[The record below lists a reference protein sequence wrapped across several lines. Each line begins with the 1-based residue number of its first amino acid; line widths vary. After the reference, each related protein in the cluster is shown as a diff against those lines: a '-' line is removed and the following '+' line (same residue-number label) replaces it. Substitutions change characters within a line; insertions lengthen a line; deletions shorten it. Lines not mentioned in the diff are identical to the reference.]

1 MSRSED
7 NPSEANKAGR
17 PIIVDSQGNAGSSET
32 AAPKKAK
39 QPKTSEYAGTHMSES
54 KNLPQ
59 NQPAPVII
67 KQSGG
72 RGLAVGA
79 LVLALLGLGASG
91 FLFVQGQNVLK
102 NQELSFN
109 QKLDKAALGESE
121 NALLLKDHLN
131 RQTAIQAELERLGK
145 AQMANSEQILLTQKA
160 YQELTKGRVN
170 WLVDEAETMLNL
182 ASQQLLLS
190 GNVQGAAAVLEH
202 IDSRLSRFDQ
212 PELLPIKQAVSHDL
226 AALKNRPY
234 VDISG
239 TALRLDRLETAV
251 SGLPL
256 VLDGVL
262 QPGEQAQSNGASSG
276 SWWQNAWDKSLVAL
290 KGLVEVRRLDNKDAM
305 LLSPEQAYFVRENLR
320 LRLLDARTA
329 LLQHNGEVYQSDLNY
344 VEAAVRQYF
353 DGKSPATQAWL
364 KELSELKALD
374 VRMISDD
381 SLKASLSAIRAYQDG
396 TRTPVALPEPVTTA
410 APLPSAASEAAV
422 PQTASQ
428 VNETASAPKT
438 APAPRAPH
446 PAKARPAP
454 AAQTDAKPLEAP
466 ALPSEAKPQNIS
478 KPEKKA
484 APEKQSHPAADAE
497 TKGGR
502 A

>member
-1 MSRSED
+1 M
-7 NPSEANKAGR
+7 
-17 PIIVDSQGNAGSSET
+17 
-32 AAPKKAK
+32 
-39 QPKTSEYAGTHMSES
+39 
-54 KNLPQ
+54 
-59 NQPAPVII
+59 
-67 KQSGG
+67 
-72 RGLAVGA
+72 
-79 LVLALLGLGASG
+79 
-91 FLFVQGQNVLK
+91 
-102 NQELSFN
+102 
-109 QKLDKAALGESE
+109 
-121 NALLLKDHLN
+121 
-131 RQTAIQAELERLGK
+131 
-145 AQMANSEQILLTQKA
+145 
-160 YQELTKGRVN
+160 
-170 WLVDEAETMLNL
+170 
-182 ASQQLLLS
+182 
-190 GNVQGAAAVLEH
+190 
-202 IDSRLSRFDQ
+202 
-212 PELLPIKQAVSHDL
+212 

-329 LLQHNGEVYQSDLNY
+329 LMQHNGEVYQSDLNY

-364 KELSELKALD
+364 KELSELKALE

-381 SLKASLSAIRAYQDG
+381 SLKASLSAVRAYQDG

-410 APLPSAASEAAV
+410 ASAPLPSAASEAAV
-422 PQTASQ
+422 PQTAAP
-428 VNETASAPKT
+428 VNENASAPK
-438 APAPRAPH
+438 APH

-454 AAQTDAKPLEAP
+454 AQKPAAAAQTEAKPLEAP
-466 ALPSEAKPQNIS
+466 ALPSETKPQNIS
-478 KPEKKA
+478 EPEKKA
-484 APEKQSHPAADAE
+484 APEKQSRPAADVE

>member
-1 MSRSED
+1 M
-7 NPSEANKAGR
+7 
-17 PIIVDSQGNAGSSET
+17 
-32 AAPKKAK
+32 
-39 QPKTSEYAGTHMSES
+39 
-54 KNLPQ
+54 
-59 NQPAPVII
+59 
-67 KQSGG
+67 
-72 RGLAVGA
+72 
-79 LVLALLGLGASG
+79 
-91 FLFVQGQNVLK
+91 
-102 NQELSFN
+102 
-109 QKLDKAALGESE
+109 
-121 NALLLKDHLN
+121 
-131 RQTAIQAELERLGK
+131 
-145 AQMANSEQILLTQKA
+145 
-160 YQELTKGRVN
+160 
-170 WLVDEAETMLNL
+170 
-182 ASQQLLLS
+182 
-190 GNVQGAAAVLEH
+190 
-202 IDSRLSRFDQ
+202 
-212 PELLPIKQAVSHDL
+212 
-226 AALKNRPY
+226 
-234 VDISG
+234 
-239 TALRLDRLETAV
+239 
-251 SGLPL
+251 
-256 VLDGVL
+256 
-262 QPGEQAQSNGASSG
+262 
-276 SWWQNAWDKSLVAL
+276 VAL

-329 LLQHNGEVYQSDLNY
+329 LMQHNGEVYQSDLNY
-344 VEAAVRQYF
+344 VEAAVKQYF

-410 APLPSAASEAAV
+410 ASAPLPSAASEAAA